1 MPPFSIKS
9 IVRNRLL
16 QQLRSED
23 LELLQP
29 FLEPVTLNVDDVL
42 IAPDKTIEYVHFIE
56 QGLCSVIAVSA
67 RDRIEVGHVG
77 REGFAG
83 APILLEVDSSP
94 HLTFI
99 QIAGSAL
106 RMRSEDFR
114 SVVGQSPTLRGLLLR
129 YVHSTIIQVGQTALS
144 NGRAKIEIRLA
155 RWILMCHD
163 RLDDDEVPLTHQIL
177 GLMLGVRRSGVT
189 TALHILEAKQIIK
202 ARRGRVTVLDRNR
215 LVEFA
220 ADTYGIAEAE
230 YARVIGVQI
239 RRTDLGL

>member
-1 MPPFSIKS
+1 M
-9 IVRNRLL
+9 
-16 QQLRSED
+16 
-23 LELLQP
+23 
-29 FLEPVTLNVDDVL
+29 
-42 IAPDKTIEYVHFIE
+42 
-56 QGLCSVIAVSA
+56 
-67 RDRIEVGHVG
+67 
-77 REGFAG
+77 
-83 APILLEVDSSP
+83 
-94 HLTFI
+94 
-99 QIAGSAL
+99 
-106 RMRSEDFR
+106 
-114 SVVGQSPTLRGLLLR
+114 R
-129 YVHSTIIQVGQTALS
+129 YVHTYLVQVASTAYAHADYTV
-144 NGRAKIEIRLA
+144 EERLA